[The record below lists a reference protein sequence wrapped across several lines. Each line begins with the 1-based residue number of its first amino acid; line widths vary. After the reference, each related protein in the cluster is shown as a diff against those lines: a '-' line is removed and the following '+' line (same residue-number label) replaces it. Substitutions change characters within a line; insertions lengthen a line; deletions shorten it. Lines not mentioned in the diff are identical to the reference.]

1 MPSKWTYAEAGVDI
15 DRKSGAIESLV
26 RELKYKRT
34 GKGRSADLKGLF
46 TSLIDFG
53 DEYLTLCTD
62 GVGTK
67 LLVAEELGI
76 WDTVGID
83 CIAMN
88 VNDTI
93 CVGAEPISF
102 VDYIAIDKPNEE
114 LTNAIGKGLE
124 KGAELSNM
132 EIVGGEIA
140 VLPDLV
146 KGVDISGTCLGFVNK
161 KDVITGQ
168 DVKEGDLIVSLA
180 SSGVH
185 SNGLTLARKV
195 FESSGIGMKEKI
207 SGLNRSVGMELL
219 APTDIYVR
227 QVLSVIKEHK
237 VSGMVNITGGGLRNL
252 LRMRKG
258 LRYVISDPVKPQ
270 PIFYIMQELGNID
283 VKEMYQTFNMGMGYT
298 IVASPDEAEAIAS
311 ANANANIVGHV
322 EKGNGVMY
330 GPDSILYENY

>member
-1 MPSKWTYAEAGVDI
+1 MPSKWTYAKAGVDI

-26 RELKYKRT
+26 KELRYKRT
-34 GKGRSADLKGLF
+34 GKGQAAGMKGLF

-53 DEYLTLCTD
+53 EDYLTLCTD

-67 LLVAEELGI
+67 LLVAQELGI

-93 CVGAEPISF
+93 CVGAEPMSF
-102 VDYIAIDKPNEE
+102 VDYIAVEKPDES

-124 KGAELSNM
+124 KGAEMSNM

-146 KGVDISGTCLGFVNK
+146 KGVDISGTCLGYVNK
-161 KDVITGQ
+161 KRVITGQ
-168 DVKEGDLIVSLA
+168 DVNEGDLIISLR

-195 FESSGIGMKEKI
+195 FESAGIGMNDRI
-207 SGLNRSVGMELL
+207 SGLNGTVGAELL
-219 APTDIYVR
+219 KPTEIYVK
-227 QVLSVIKEHK
+227 QILSIINEHK

-252 LRMRKG
+252 LRMRT
-258 LRYVISDPVKPQ
+258 LRYTINDPIEPAPVFKK
-270 PIFYIMQELGNID
+270 IQELGDID
-283 VKEMYQTFNMGMGYT
+283 TAEMYQTFNMSMGF
-298 IVASPDEAEAIAS
+298 IIAAAPDEAEAIAS
-311 ANANANIVGHV
+311 GNRNAKIVGIA
-322 EKGNGVMY
+322 EKGSGVLY
-330 GPDSILYENY
+330 GPDSVLYERY